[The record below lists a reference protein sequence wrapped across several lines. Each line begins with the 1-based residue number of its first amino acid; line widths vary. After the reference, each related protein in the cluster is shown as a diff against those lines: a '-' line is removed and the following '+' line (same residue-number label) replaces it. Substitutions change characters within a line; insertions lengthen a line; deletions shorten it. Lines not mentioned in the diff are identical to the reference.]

1 MMTKKELD
9 RQEKVFRAELK
20 RIRKL
25 KEWYEKC
32 KILAEKR
39 HDSDEIEIRQKCIA
53 NFTENEQMMLK
64 IIDGIEKQKS
74 GEVYFTKDAEC
85 RYKDRRTGA

>member
-9 RQEKVFRAELK
+9 RQEKVFRTELK

-32 KILAEKR
+32 KILAEKK
-39 HDSDEIEIRQKCIA
+39 HDTEEIEIRKKCIA
-53 NFTENEQMMLK
+53 NFSENEQMILR
-64 IIDGIEKQKS
+64 IIDGIQKRKS
-74 GEVYFTKDAEC
+74 GNVIFTKDATN
-85 RYKDRRTGA
+85 RYKDKSLY